1 MPIFTNIEALANPYP
16 HFKKLRQESPV
27 YFDQDLQMY
36 VLSKHCDVTTA
47 LTDTNSFSSGQAL
60 FSSYNHEDIVNK
72 ILIEK
77 AHGPFAE
84 VLPMTDPPR
93 HTRVRALVNGAFSAK
108 RVSKIQSYID
118 TVTEELFD
126 NIEGK
131 SQAEIVSEL
140 AVPLPVAIIAHML
153 CVPRERSED
162 IKRWTEY
169 YSACACNRLSSEEEA
184 TLAGEHLAEM
194 QNYIVAHLEER
205 RANPGDDVLTDLINA
220 RTGDG
225 QEPLTNKE
233 ILATSA
239 AFLGAGHET
248 STVAITHAFRYLAMY
263 PEELKRIQNADD
275 MDAAIRIFCEELLR
289 LEPPTRSLLRVSLAD
304 TVMSGVSIP
313 AGSLIMIL
321 TGSANRD
328 EDVFG
333 ENADVFDST
342 RSSTR
347 KHVSFGAGVHMCIGN
362 MLARAEL
369 KQVVKAIALRFDKID
384 LANKNPGI
392 EDFHPVV
399 MPINFQPN
407 KLQVNFEKIKSAV
420 A

>member
-16 HFKKLRQESPV
+16 HFKKLRQQSPV
-27 YFDQDLQMY
+27 YFDTDLQMY

-47 LTDTNSFSSGQAL
+47 FTDAKLFSCGQAL

-77 AHGPFAE
+77 AQGPFAA
-84 VLPMTDPPR
+84 VLPMTDPPH

-108 RVSKIQSYID
+108 RVNKIQNYIN
-118 TVTEELFD
+118 TITEELF
-126 NIEGK
+126 NNFENNA
-131 SQAEIVSEL
+131 SAEIVSEL

-153 CVPRERSED
+153 CVPRERAED

-169 YSACACNRLSSEEEA
+169 YSACACNRLSSEEHA
-184 TLAGEHLAEM
+184 IQAGESLAEM
-194 QNYIVAHLEER
+194 QNYIVAHLDER

-225 QEPLTNKE
+225 QEPLTNHE

-248 STVAITHAFRYLAMY
+248 STVAITHAFRYLSMY
-263 PEELKRIQNADD
+263 PEELELIRNADD
-275 MDAAIRIFCEELLR
+275 IDSAVRAFSEELLR
-289 LEPPTRSLLRVSLAD
+289 MEPPTRSLLRVTTAD
-304 TVMSGVSIP
+304 TEMSGVNIP
-313 AGSLIMIL
+313 AGSLLMLL

-333 ENADVFDST
+333 EDADRFNST
-342 RSSTR
+342 RASTR

-369 KQVVKAIALRFDKID
+369 KQVIKSAALRFDKID
-384 LANKNPGI
+384 VTNKNPGI

-407 KLQVNFEKIKSAV
+407 KLNVNLIKNNRK
-420 A
+420 